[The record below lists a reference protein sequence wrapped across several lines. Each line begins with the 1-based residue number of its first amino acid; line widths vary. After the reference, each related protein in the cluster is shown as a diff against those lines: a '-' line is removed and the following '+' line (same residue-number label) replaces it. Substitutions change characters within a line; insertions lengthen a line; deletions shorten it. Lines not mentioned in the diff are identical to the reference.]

1 MPVRLGKIGGNPY
14 PLFPEGFEQMPADI
28 RISVGM
34 ERAVLSGNFVIG
46 ILAVPHAEAIVML
59 RRKYQITDSCFGSGF
74 RPLFRIE
81 TDGIKGFVQPEILFF
96 KASAVSLPVDAGS

>member
-1 MPVRLGKIGGNPY
+1 
-14 PLFPEGFEQMPADI
+14 MPADI

-59 RRKYQITDSCFGSGF
+59 RRKYQIADSCFSSGF
-74 RPLFRIE
+74 RPLFRFE
-81 TDGIKGFVQPEILFF
+81 ADGIKGFVQPEILFF